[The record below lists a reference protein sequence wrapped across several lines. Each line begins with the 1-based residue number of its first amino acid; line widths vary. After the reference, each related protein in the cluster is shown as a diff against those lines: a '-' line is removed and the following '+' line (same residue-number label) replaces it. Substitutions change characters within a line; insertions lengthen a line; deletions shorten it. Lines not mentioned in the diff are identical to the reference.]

1 MQRLLVVI
9 CVTLERSDHNI
20 LSSNLTEVHKFI
32 EEDDGEEEMCKAQR
46 AMC

>member
-1 MQRLLVVI
+1 MCHPIEKWSQ
-9 CVTLERSDHNI
+9 H

-32 EEDDGEEEMCKAQR
+32 EEGDGEEEMCKAQR